1 MNKNRNIVLLFGI
14 FLKFL
19 NIEASILKNSN
30 VPTTTVSIDFELEV
44 TDSLKVDPVYLD
56 FGNILKNSNHR
67 ITAQSYFNLS
77 KVADQDMLIST
88 SYNEGKLE
96 GDYTKIE
103 VPKLNGGSSDKLD
116 VYIYNIKDRI
126 LSSGE
131 YKIPVVGEIRE
142 VGNIELGQ
150 YEKTLRMN
158 VVIQPISPI
167 K

>member
-56 FGNILKNSNHR
+56 FGNILKNSDRLN
-67 ITAQSYFNLS
+67 TTQSYFNLS
-77 KVADQDMLIST
+77 AGFQQDMLIST
-88 SYNEGKLE
+88 SYVGGTIE
-96 GDYTKIE
+96 GDYTKIV
-103 VPKLNGGSSDKLD
+103 VPKLNGTTSDKLD
-116 VYIYNIKDRI
+116 VYLHNIKNRI
-126 LSSGE
+126 LASGD
-131 YKIPVVGEIRE
+131 YKIPVVGEIRK
-142 VGNIELGQ
+142 VGNIELGK
-150 YEKTLRMN
+150 YEKTIKMD
-158 VVIQPISPI
+158 VEIQPVLPI